1 MSECN
6 EGFSIREIRFA
17 ADGLVLA
24 TMTKVTVAGCV
35 LRLRIFILVFAISG
49 EIGRRALP
57 QRKSRAQGTHMG
69 SSVARARP
77 SRHWEVCADLTD
89 ELFELGDKK
98 VALGEP
104 SGERAPKL
112 QARDARRC

>member
-1 MSECN
+1 
-6 EGFSIREIRFA
+6 
-17 ADGLVLA
+17 
-24 TMTKVTVAGCV
+24 
-35 LRLRIFILVFAISG
+35 
-49 EIGRRALP
+49 
-57 QRKSRAQGTHMG
+57 MG

-98 VALGEP
+98 VALEEP
-104 SGERAPKL
+104 SGESTQGRAPKL